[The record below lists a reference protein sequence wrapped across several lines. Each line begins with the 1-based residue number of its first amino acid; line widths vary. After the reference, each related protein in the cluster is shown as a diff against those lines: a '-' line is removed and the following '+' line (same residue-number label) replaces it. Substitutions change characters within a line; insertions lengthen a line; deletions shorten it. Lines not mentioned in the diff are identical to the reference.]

1 MYQRIGLW
9 VINRIARSADYVV
22 REDIKYGDHDRQGL
36 DHYTLKASNNPA
48 TVLFFYG
55 GNWRSGRKQDYRFVA
70 DTLLKLG
77 FNVIIPDYR
86 LYPLVRFPDIRD
98 DAIKALEQADDLVRD
113 SDLYLMGHSAGAQL
127 AALLSLDQNLS
138 LSHGRIKGCIGMSG
152 PYDFYPFTDDDHW
165 DLFSPASC
173 YQESQAVNYVQPEA
187 PPLYLLHGADDAR
200 VRRGHSKSL
209 MEKQQAVGGG
219 CQSGSL
225 SRSRTCGPNCSVLPA
240 PSRRCRRGSGCTE
253 FYQQDAGSTCAGN
266 ITKSETR
273 GGHPWHLVHPQ
284 QMNC

>member
-1 MYQRIGLW
+1 MSSEMYQRIGLW

-98 DAIKALEQADDLVRD
+98 DAIKALEQADDLLGFRFVSHGALR
-113 SDLYLMGHSAGAQL
+113 GCSACCLTKSG
-127 AALLSLDQNLS
+127 SKLS
-138 LSHGRIKGCIGMSG
+138 LSHGRIESCIGMSG

-187 PPLYLLHGADDAR
+187 PPLYLLHGADDER

-209 MEKQQAVGGG
+209 MEKQQAVGGDA
-219 CQSGSL
+219 
-225 SRSRTCGPNCSVLPA
+225 SREVYPGLGHADLIVQFSRLHRDDAAVV
-240 PSRRCRRGSGCTE
+240 
-253 FYQQDAGSTCAGN
+253 QDVQNFINKMQAQPVREISPRAKPEEAIHGT
-266 ITKSETR
+266 
-273 GGHPWHLVHPQ
+273 
-284 QMNC
+284 

>member
-9 VINRIARSADYVV
+9 VINRVARSADYVV
-22 REDIKYGDHDRQGL
+22 REGIKYGDHDRQGL

-138 LSHGRIKGCIGMSG
+138 LSHGRIKGCIGLSG

-209 MEKQQAVGGG
+209 MEKQQAVGGDA
-219 CQSGSL
+219 
-225 SRSRTCGPNCSVLPA
+225 SREVYPGLGHADLIVQFSRLHRDDAAVV
-240 PSRRCRRGSGCTE
+240 
-253 FYQQDAGSTCAGN
+253 QDVQNFINKMQAQPVREISPRAKPEEAIHGT
-266 ITKSETR
+266 
-273 GGHPWHLVHPQ
+273 
-284 QMNC
+284 